1 MGEPTR
7 LLEVTDGKTLTM
19 AGARLVVVR
28 GPDAGASVRL
38 ESQETIVGTSASA
51 SLVLT
56 DPTVSRHHLSL
67 QVLADGYLVTDLES
81 TNGTR
86 LDGRRV
92 RAAYVDVGDK
102 IQLGATQLRLEA
114 DKRAVALPLSERGS
128 FGRLLGTS
136 VAARRL
142 FALLERVAP
151 ETATV
156 LLSGET
162 GSGKDLAAEALHEAS
177 PRAAGPFV
185 VVDCGALVGNLLE
198 SELFGHEKGAF
209 TGADA
214 PRAGAFEAADGG
226 TLFLD
231 EVGELPRDLQPK
243 LLRVLERREIRRIGA
258 IEPRAVDVRIIAA
271 TNRDLKVAVN
281 QGSFREDLFHRLN
294 VVSIRVPP
302 LRERMEDVALLAE
315 HMWRELTGDPY
326 EQLPDA
332 LRSAFLGYHWP
343 GNVREL
349 RNKVERA
356 AMLVRAGRFTD
367 AISGIGE
374 VRLDAPFPYREAKA
388 AAVESFERAYVKALL
403 ERARGNISEA
413 ARIAAMDRV
422 HLTRL
427 VQKLGLSKR

>member
-1 MGEPTR
+1 MGDATR

-28 GPDAGASVRL
+28 GPDTGASVRL
-38 ESQETIVGTSASA
+38 ESEETTVGTGAGA
-51 SLVLT
+51 TLVLT
-56 DPTVSRHHLSL
+56 DATVSRHHVSL
-67 QVLADGYLVTDLES
+67 QALADGWLVTDLDS

-86 LDGRRV
+86 LDGRRI
-92 RAAYVDVGDK
+92 RAAYVAPGDK
-102 IQLGATQLRLEA
+102 IQLGATTLRLEA
-114 DKRAVALPLSERGS
+114 DKRAVDLALSERGS
-128 FGRLLGTS
+128 FGRLIGKS
-136 VAARRL
+136 IAARRL

-162 GSGKDLAAEALHEAS
+162 GSGKDLAAEALHEAG

-185 VVDCGALVGNLLE
+185 VVDCGALVDNLLK

-209 TGADA
+209 TGAVSA
-214 PRAGAFEAADGG
+214 RAGAFEQADGG

-231 EVGELPRDLQPK
+231 EIGELPRDLQPK

-258 IEPRAVDVRIIAA
+258 IEPRAVDVRILAA

-281 QGSFREDLFHRLN
+281 QGLFREDLFHRIN

-302 LRERMEDVALLAE
+302 LRERMDDVPLLAE
-315 HMWRELTGDPY
+315 HLWREQTGDPH
-326 EQLPDA
+326 EVLPDA
-332 LRSAFLGYHWP
+332 LRSAFLAYHWP

-356 AMLVRAGRFTD
+356 AMLVRAGRYTD
-367 AISGIGE
+367 ALSGIGE
-374 VRLDAPFPYREAKA
+374 VRLDAPFPFREAKA
-388 AAVESFERAYVKALL
+388 AAIESFERTYLKALL

-427 VQKLGLSKR
+427 VQKHQLGKR

>member
-1 MGEPTR
+1 MGDATR

-28 GPDAGASVRL
+28 GPDTGASVRL
-38 ESQETIVGTSASA
+38 ESEETTVGTGAGA
-51 SLVLT
+51 TLVLT
-56 DPTVSRHHLSL
+56 DATVSRHHVSL
-67 QVLADGYLVTDLES
+67 QALADGWLVTDLDS

-86 LDGRRV
+86 LDGRRI
-92 RAAYVDVGDK
+92 RAAYVAPGDK
-102 IQLGATQLRLEA
+102 IQLGATTLRLEA
-114 DKRAVALPLSERGS
+114 DKRAVDLALSERGS
-128 FGRLLGTS
+128 FGRLIGKS

-162 GSGKDLAAEALHEAS
+162 GSGKDLAAEALHEAG

-185 VVDCGALVGNLLE
+185 VVDCGALVDNLLE

-209 TGADA
+209 TGAVSA
-214 PRAGAFEAADGG
+214 RAGAFEQADGG

-231 EVGELPRDLQPK
+231 EIGELPRDLQPK

-258 IEPRAVDVRIIAA
+258 IEPRAVDVRILAA

-281 QGSFREDLFHRLN
+281 QGLFREDLFHRIN

-302 LRERMEDVALLAE
+302 LRERMDDVPLLAE
-315 HMWRELTGDPY
+315 HLWREQTGDPH
-326 EQLPDA
+326 EVLPDA
-332 LRSAFLGYHWP
+332 LRSAFLAYHWP

-356 AMLVRAGRFTD
+356 AMLVRAGRYTD
-367 AISGIGE
+367 ALSGIGE
-374 VRLDAPFPYREAKA
+374 VRLDAPFPFREAKA
-388 AAVESFERAYVKALL
+388 AAIESFERTYLKALL

-427 VQKLGLSKR
+427 VQKHQLGKR

>member
-1 MGEPTR
+1 MGDATR

-38 ESQETIVGTSASA
+38 ESEETTVGTGAGA
-51 SLVLT
+51 TLVLT
-56 DPTVSRHHLSL
+56 DATVSRHHVSL
-67 QVLADGYLVTDLES
+67 QALADGWLVTDLDS

-86 LDGRRV
+86 LDGRRI
-92 RAAYVDVGDK
+92 RAAYVAPGDK
-102 IQLGATQLRLEA
+102 IQLGATTLRLEA
-114 DKRAVALPLSERGS
+114 DKRAVDLALSERGS
-128 FGRLLGTS
+128 FGRLIGKS
-136 VAARRL
+136 IAARRL

-162 GSGKDLAAEALHEAS
+162 GSGKDLAAEALHEAG

-185 VVDCGALVGNLLE
+185 VVDCGALVDNLLE

-209 TGADA
+209 TGAVSA
-214 PRAGAFEAADGG
+214 RAGAFEQADGG

-231 EVGELPRDLQPK
+231 EIGELPRDLQPK

-258 IEPRAVDVRIIAA
+258 IEPRAVDVRILAA

-281 QGSFREDLFHRLN
+281 QGLFREDLFHRIN

-302 LRERMEDVALLAE
+302 LRERMDDVPLLAE
-315 HMWRELTGDPY
+315 HLWREQTGDPH
-326 EQLPDA
+326 EVLPDA
-332 LRSAFLGYHWP
+332 LRSAFLAYHWP

-356 AMLVRAGRFTD
+356 AMLVRAGRYTD
-367 AISGIGE
+367 ALSGIGE
-374 VRLDAPFPYREAKA
+374 VRLDAPFPFREAKA
-388 AAVESFERAYVKALL
+388 AAIESFERTYLKALL

-427 VQKLGLSKR
+427 VQKHQLGKR

>member
-1 MGEPTR
+1 MGDATR

-28 GPDAGASVRL
+28 GPDTGASVRL
-38 ESQETIVGTSASA
+38 ESEETTVGTGAGA
-51 SLVLT
+51 TLVLT
-56 DPTVSRHHLSL
+56 DATVSRHHLSL
-67 QVLADGYLVTDLES
+67 QALADGWLVTDLDS

-86 LDGRRV
+86 LDGRRI
-92 RAAYVDVGDK
+92 RAAYVAPGDK
-102 IQLGATQLRLEA
+102 IQLGATTLRLEA
-114 DKRAVALPLSERGS
+114 DKRAVDLALSERGS
-128 FGRLLGTS
+128 FGRLIGKS
-136 VAARRL
+136 IAARRL

-162 GSGKDLAAEALHEAS
+162 GSGKDLAAEALHEAG

-185 VVDCGALVGNLLE
+185 VVDCGALVDNLLE

-209 TGADA
+209 TGAVSA
-214 PRAGAFEAADGG
+214 RAGAFEQADGG

-231 EVGELPRDLQPK
+231 EIGELPRDLQPK

-258 IEPRAVDVRIIAA
+258 IEPRAVDVRILAA

-281 QGSFREDLFHRLN
+281 QGLFREDLFHRIN

-302 LRERMEDVALLAE
+302 LRERMDDVPLLAE
-315 HMWRELTGDPY
+315 HLWREQTGDPH
-326 EQLPDA
+326 EVLPDA
-332 LRSAFLGYHWP
+332 LRSAFLAYHWP

-356 AMLVRAGRFTD
+356 AMLVRAGRYTD
-367 AISGIGE
+367 ALSGIGE
-374 VRLDAPFPYREAKA
+374 VRLDAPFPFREAKA
-388 AAVESFERAYVKALL
+388 AAIESFERTYLKALL

-427 VQKLGLSKR
+427 VQKHQLGKR

>member
-1 MGEPTR
+1 MGDATR

-38 ESQETIVGTSASA
+38 ESEETTVGTGAGA
-51 SLVLT
+51 TLVLT
-56 DPTVSRHHLSL
+56 DATVSRHHLSL
-67 QVLADGYLVTDLES
+67 QALADGWLVTDLDS

-86 LDGRRV
+86 LDGRRI
-92 RAAYVDVGDK
+92 RAAYVAPGDK
-102 IQLGATQLRLEA
+102 IQLGATTLRLEA
-114 DKRAVALPLSERGS
+114 DKRAVDLALSERGS
-128 FGRLLGTS
+128 FGRLIGKS
-136 VAARRL
+136 IAARRL

-162 GSGKDLAAEALHEAS
+162 GSGKDLAAEALHEAG

-185 VVDCGALVGNLLE
+185 VVDCGALVDNLLE

-209 TGADA
+209 TGAVSA
-214 PRAGAFEAADGG
+214 RAGAFEQADGG

-231 EVGELPRDLQPK
+231 EIGELPRDLQPK

-258 IEPRAVDVRIIAA
+258 IEPRAVDVRILAA

-281 QGSFREDLFHRLN
+281 QGLFREDLFHRIN

-302 LRERMEDVALLAE
+302 LRERMDDVPLLAE
-315 HMWRELTGDPY
+315 HLWREQTGDPH
-326 EQLPDA
+326 EVLPDA
-332 LRSAFLGYHWP
+332 LRSAFLAYHWP

-356 AMLVRAGRFTD
+356 AMLVRAGRYTD
-367 AISGIGE
+367 ALSGIGE
-374 VRLDAPFPYREAKA
+374 VRLDAPFPFREAKA
-388 AAVESFERAYVKALL
+388 AAIESFERTYLKALL

-427 VQKLGLSKR
+427 VQKHQLGKR

>member
-1 MGEPTR
+1 MGDATR

-28 GPDAGASVRL
+28 GPDTGASVRL
-38 ESQETIVGTSASA
+38 ESEETTVGTGAGA
-51 SLVLT
+51 TLVLT
-56 DPTVSRHHLSL
+56 DATVSRHHVSL
-67 QVLADGYLVTDLES
+67 QALADGWLVTDLDS

-86 LDGRRV
+86 LDGRRI
-92 RAAYVDVGDK
+92 RAAYVAPGDK
-102 IQLGATQLRLEA
+102 IQLGATTLRLEA
-114 DKRAVALPLSERGS
+114 DKRAVDLALSERGS
-128 FGRLLGTS
+128 FGRLIGKS
-136 VAARRL
+136 IAARRL

-162 GSGKDLAAEALHEAS
+162 GSGKDLAAEALHEAG

-185 VVDCGALVGNLLE
+185 VVDCGALVNNLLE

-209 TGADA
+209 TGAVSA
-214 PRAGAFEAADGG
+214 RAGAFEQADGG

-231 EVGELPRDLQPK
+231 EIGELPRDLQPK

-258 IEPRAVDVRIIAA
+258 IEPRAVDVRILAA

-281 QGSFREDLFHRLN
+281 QGLFREDLFHRIN

-302 LRERMEDVALLAE
+302 LRERMDDVPLLAE
-315 HMWRELTGDPY
+315 HLWREQTGDPH
-326 EQLPDA
+326 EVLPDA
-332 LRSAFLGYHWP
+332 LRSAFLAYHWP

-356 AMLVRAGRFTD
+356 AMLVRAGRYTD
-367 AISGIGE
+367 ALSGIGE
-374 VRLDAPFPYREAKA
+374 VRLDAPFPFREAKA
-388 AAVESFERAYVKALL
+388 AAIESFERTYLKALL

-427 VQKLGLSKR
+427 VQKHQLGKR